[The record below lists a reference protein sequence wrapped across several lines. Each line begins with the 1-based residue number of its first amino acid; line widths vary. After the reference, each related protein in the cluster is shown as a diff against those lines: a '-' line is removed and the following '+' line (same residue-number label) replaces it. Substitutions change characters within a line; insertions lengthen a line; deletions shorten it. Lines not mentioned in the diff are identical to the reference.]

1 MQNEAKGIS
10 QAFEIQRFYFCQA
23 DGFTCHIQEYRRQ
36 KELVKLL
43 KSNGFIFV
51 RQTGSHA
58 IYKNTEGKMGVVP
71 IHNRDIPKGTLHGIL
86 KDSGLKDQ

>member
-1 MQNEAKGIS
+1 MKP
-10 QAFEIQRFYFCQA
+10 
-23 DGFTCHIQEYRRQ
+23 

-58 IYKNTEGKMGVVP
+58 IYKNIEGKMAVVP